1 MIAGTQS
8 FSWSHTGIAVRNEA
22 KDLGK
27 VAT

>member
-1 MIAGTQS
+1 MIEGTHS

-22 KDLGK
+22 KERGK